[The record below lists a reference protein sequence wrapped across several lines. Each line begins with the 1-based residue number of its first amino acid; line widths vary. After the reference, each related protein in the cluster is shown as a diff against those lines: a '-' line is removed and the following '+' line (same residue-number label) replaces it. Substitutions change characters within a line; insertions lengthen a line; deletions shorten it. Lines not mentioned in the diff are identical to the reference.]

1 MGPRSEVM
9 TSDLMKIMICV
20 TNVQEMLSRN
30 FTLNLIVILDGNR
43 ETVLL
48 GWNKLQFYKEIHA
61 PRK

>member
-1 MGPRSEVM
+1 MGPRLEVM

-20 TNVQEMLSRN
+20 TNVEAMLSRN

-43 ETVLL
+43 EIILL

-61 PRK
+61 HRK